1 MAKNIKFDRDGDRIV
16 IAGAVRTPVGQAG
29 SALAGK
35 HAFELGSM
43 VVDELLKRTRLDKNK
58 IDGVVAG
65 EIGQSSKAPN
75 AARVISV
82 KNDLPLNASA
92 VTVANNCVSGY
103 EAVFEA
109 ARRIIMGENDVVVV
123 IGEESMSNFPIY
135 LDNVKRNSKTA
146 TVEKL
151 KANWAEVPNMPDIQ
165 LIDGVAEGL
174 NDPVRDAMMFTTAE
188 IVAQRLGLTR
198 EELDK
203 YAHGSYKKA
212 YEALTAGKYDKYLM
226 PVKYGEKDSDVLEKD
241 EYIMSK
247 TGFVEKPDRFSKSP
261 VIYEKMPGGLK
272 GLYDKFEKWIGKKY
286 DEGMKAVVTLF
297 NACPQSDGA
306 GAVLMTTESK
316 AKELGLPILAKIKGW
331 GYAGVDPAIMGL
343 GIAYAMKQ
351 TLENTGLKWDDISKF
366 EIHEAFA
373 ATALGSMVVVRDEFK
388 YDLVSRLEKGDVNPN
403 GGTLA
408 IGHPLGATGI
418 RVLINQLLD
427 LEAGA
432 QYAMGS
438 ICAGG
443 GVGGALILEK
453 P

>member
-174 NDPVRDAMMFTTAE
+174 NDPVRDAMMFATAE

>member
-1 MAKNIKFDRDGDRIV
+1 MAKKIKFDRDGDRLV

-29 SALAGK
+29 SALSGM
-35 HAFELGSM
+35 HSFELGSL
-43 VVDELLKRTRLDKNK
+43 VVDELLKRTKLDKNK
-58 IDGVVAG
+58 VDGVIAG

-82 KNDLPLNASA
+82 KNELPLNASA

-109 ARRIIMGENDVVVV
+109 GRRIITGENDVVVV

-135 LDNVKRNSKTA
+135 LDGAKHNSKTA
-146 TVEKL
+146 NIDKL
-151 KANWAEVPNMPDIQ
+151 KANWAEVPNMPDIK

-174 NDPVRDAMMFTTAE
+174 NDPIRDAMMFATAE
-188 IVAQRLGLTR
+188 IVAQKLNLSR
-198 EELDK
+198 EDLDK

-212 YEALTAGKYDKYLM
+212 FDALTAGKYDKYLL
-226 PVKYGEKDSDVLEKD
+226 PVKYGEKPDEILSKD
-241 EYIMSK
+241 EFVMGK
-247 TGFVEKPDRFSKSP
+247 TGFIEKPERFAKSP

-272 GLYDKFEKWIGKKY
+272 GLYDRFEKWIGKKY
-286 DEGMKAVVTLF
+286 VETAKPVVTLF

-306 GAVLMTTESK
+306 GAVIMTTESK
-316 AKELGLPILAKIKGW
+316 AKELGLPILAKIAGW
-331 GYAGVDPAIMGL
+331 GYAGVDPAVMGL

-351 TLENTGLKWDDISKF
+351 ALENTGLSWDDINKY

-373 ATALGSMVVVRDEFK
+373 ATALGSMVVARDEFK

-408 IGHPLGATGI
+408 MGHPLGATGI

-427 LEAGA
+427 LEGGA
-432 QYAMGS
+432 KYAMGS

-453 P
+453 A

>member
-1 MAKNIKFDRDGDRIV
+1 MAKKIKFDRDGDRLV

-29 SALAGK
+29 SALSGM
-35 HAFELGSM
+35 HSFELGSL
-43 VVDELLKRTRLDKNK
+43 VVDELLKRTKLDKSK
-58 IDGVVAG
+58 VDGVIAG

-82 KNDLPLNASA
+82 KNELPLNASA

-103 EAVFEA
+103 EAIFEA
-109 ARRIIMGENDVVVV
+109 GRRIITGENDVVVV

-135 LDNVKRNSKTA
+135 LDGAKHNSKTA
-146 TVEKL
+146 NIDKL
-151 KANWAEVPNMPDIQ
+151 KANWAEVPNMPDIK

-174 NDPVRDAMMFTTAE
+174 NDPIRDAMMFATAE
-188 IVAQRLGLTR
+188 IVAQKLNLSR
-198 EELDK
+198 EDLDK

-212 YEALTAGKYDKYLM
+212 FDALTAGTYDKYLL
-226 PVKYGEKDSDVLEKD
+226 PVKYGEKPDEILDKD
-241 EYIMSK
+241 EFVMGK
-247 TGFVEKPDRFSKSP
+247 TGFIEKPERFAKSP

-272 GLYDKFEKWIGKKY
+272 GLYDRFEKWIGKKY
-286 DEGMKAVVTLF
+286 VETAKPVVTLF

-306 GAVLMTTESK
+306 GAVILTTESK
-316 AKELGLPILAKIKGW
+316 AKELGLPILAKIAGW

-351 TLENTGLKWDDISKF
+351 ALENTGLSWDDINKY

-373 ATALGSMVVVRDEFK
+373 ATALGSMVVARDEFK

-408 IGHPLGATGI
+408 MGHPLGATGI
-418 RVLINQLLD
+418 RVVINQLLD
-427 LEAGA
+427 LEGGA
-432 QYAMGS
+432 KYAMGS

-453 P
+453 A

>member
-1 MAKNIKFDRDGDRIV
+1 MARKIKFDRDGDAIV
-16 IAGAVRTPVGQAG
+16 IVGAVRTPVGQAG
-29 SALAGK
+29 SALSHK
-35 HAFELGSM
+35 HSFELGSL
-43 VVDELLKRTRLDKNK
+43 VVDEVLKRTKLDKNK

-82 KNDLPLNASA
+82 KNELPLNASA
-92 VTVANNCVSGY
+92 VTIANNCVSGF

-109 ARRIIMGENDVVVV
+109 ARRIITGENDIMMV

-135 LDNVKRNSKTA
+135 LDNVKRNKKTA

-151 KANWAEVPNMPDIQ
+151 KANWAEVPNMTDIE

-174 NDPVRDAMMFTTAE
+174 NDPIRDAMMFATAE
-188 IVAQRLGLTR
+188 IVAQKLDLKR
-198 EELDK
+198 EDLDN

-212 YEALTAGKYDKYLM
+212 HDALVAGKYDKYLL
-226 PVKYGEKDSDVLEKD
+226 PVKHGENDSETLDKD
-241 EYIMSK
+241 EFVMSK
-247 TGFVEKPDRFSKSP
+247 TGFIEKPERFAKSP

-272 GLYDKFEKWIGKKY
+272 SLYDKFGKWIGKKY
-286 DEGMKAVVTLF
+286 DESKKPVVTLF

-306 GAVLMTTESK
+306 GAVIMTTESK
-316 AKELGLPILAKIKGW
+316 AKELGLPILAKVKGW
-331 GYAGVDPAIMGL
+331 GYAGVDPAVMGL
-343 GIAYAMKQ
+343 GIAYSMKQ
-351 TLENTGLKWDDISKF
+351 ALENTGLSWDDINKY

-373 ATALGSMVVVRDEFK
+373 ATALGSMVVARDEFK

-418 RVLINQLLD
+418 RVVINQLLD

-432 QYAMGS
+432 TRTMGA

-453 P
+453 A

>member
-1 MAKNIKFDRDGDRIV
+1 MAKQVKFDRDGDRIV

-29 SALAGK
+29 SSLSGK
-35 HAFELGSM
+35 HSFELGSM
-43 VVDELLKRTRLDKNK
+43 VVEELLKRTKLDKSK

-151 KANWAEVPNMPDIQ
+151 KANWAEVPNMTDIQ

-174 NDPVRDAMMFTTAE
+174 NDPVRDAMMFATAE
-188 IVAQRLGLTR
+188 IVAQKLGLTR

-212 YEALTAGKYDKYLM
+212 YDALTAGKYDKYLL
-226 PVKYGEKDSDVLEKD
+226 PVKYGDKADEILDKD
-241 EYIMSK
+241 EFVMSK
-247 TGFVEKPDRFSKSP
+247 TGFIEKPDRFAKSP

-286 DEGMKAVVTLF
+286 EEGMKAVVTLF

-306 GAVLMTTESK
+306 GAVIMTTESK
-316 AKELGLPILAKIKGW
+316 AKELGLPILAKVKGW

-351 TLENTGLKWDDISKF
+351 ALENIGLKWEDINKY

-373 ATALGSMVVVRDEFK
+373 ATALGSMVVARDEFK
-388 YDLVSRLEKGDVNPN
+388 YDLVARLEKGDVNPN

-418 RVLINQLLD
+418 RVVINQIMD

-432 QYAMGS
+432 QYAMGA

-443 GVGGALILEK
+443 GVGGALVLEK

>member
-1 MAKNIKFDRDGDRIV
+1 MKKIKFDRDGDRIV

-29 SALAGK
+29 SALSGK
-35 HAFELGSM
+35 QAFELGTL
-43 VVDELLKRTRLDKNK
+43 VVEEVIKRAKLDKSK

-65 EIGQSSKAPN
+65 EISQSSKAPN

-82 KNDLPLNASA
+82 KTELPLNANA
-92 VTVANNCVSGY
+92 VTIANNCVSGY

-109 ARRIIMGENDVVVV
+109 SRRIIMGENDLIVVV
-123 IGEESMSNFPIY
+123 GEESMSNMPIY
-135 LDNVKRNSKTA
+135 IDGAKQNSKTA
-146 TVEKL
+146 NVDKL
-151 KANWAEVPNMPDIQ
+151 KANWAEVPNMPDVK

-174 NDPVRDAMMFTTAE
+174 NDPIRDAMMFATAE
-188 IVAQRLGLTR
+188 IVAQKLDLKR

-212 YEALTAGKYDKYLM
+212 HDALVAGKYDKYLL
-226 PVKYGEKDSDVLEKD
+226 PVKYGEKPEEVLDKD
-241 EYIMSK
+241 EFVMGK
-247 TGFVEKPDRFSKSP
+247 TGFIEKPERFAKSP

-272 GLYDKFEKWIGKKY
+272 GLYDKFEKWIGKKF
-286 DEGMKAVVTLF
+286 DDTKKPVVTLF

-306 GAVLMTTESK
+306 GAVIITTESK
-316 AKELGLPILAKIKGW
+316 AKELGLPVLAKIKGW
-331 GYAGVDPAIMGL
+331 GYAGVDPAVMGL

-351 TLENTGLKWDDISKF
+351 ALENTDLKWEDINTY

-373 ATALGSMVVVRDEFK
+373 ATALGSMVVARDEFK
-388 YDLVSRLEKGDVNPN
+388 HDLVARLEKGDVNPN

-408 IGHPLGATGI
+408 MGHPLGATGI
-418 RVLINQLLD
+418 RVVINQLMD

-432 QYAMGS
+432 KYAMGS

-453 P
+453 A

>member
-1 MAKNIKFDRDGDRIV
+1 MEKKLKFDRDGDAIV
-16 IAGAVRTPVGQAG
+16 IVGAVRTPVGQAG
-29 SALAGK
+29 SALSHK
-35 HAFELGSM
+35 HSFELGSL
-43 VVDELLKRTRLDKNK
+43 VVDEVLKRTKLDKNK

-82 KNDLPLNASA
+82 KNELPLTANA
-92 VTVANNCVSGY
+92 VTIANNCVSGF

-109 ARRIIMGENDVVVV
+109 ARRIITGENEVVMV

-135 LDNVKRNSKTA
+135 LDNVKRNKKTA

-151 KANWAEVPNMPDIQ
+151 KANWAEVPSMTDVE

-174 NDPVRDAMMFTTAE
+174 NDPIRDAMMFATAE
-188 IVAQRLGLTR
+188 IVAQKLDLKR
-198 EELDK
+198 EELDN

-212 YEALTAGKYDKYLM
+212 HDALVAGKYDKYLL
-226 PVKYGEKDSDVLEKD
+226 PIKYGENNSETLDKD
-241 EYIMSK
+241 EFVMSK
-247 TGFVEKPDRFSKSP
+247 TGFIEKPERFAKSP

-286 DEGMKAVVTLF
+286 DESKKPVVTLF

-306 GAVLMTTESK
+306 GAVIMTTASK
-316 AKELGLPILAKIKGW
+316 AKELGLPILAKVKGW
-331 GYAGVDPAIMGL
+331 GYGGVDPAIMGL
-343 GIAYAMKQ
+343 GIAYSMQQALQ
-351 TLENTGLKWDDISKF
+351 NTGLSWDDINKY

-373 ATALGSMVVVRDEFK
+373 ATALGSMVVARDELG
-388 YDLVSRLEKGDVNPN
+388 YDLVARLNKGDVNPN

-418 RVLINQLLD
+418 RVVINQLMD

-432 QYAMGS
+432 TRTMGA

-453 P
+453 A

>member
-1 MAKNIKFDRDGDRIV
+1 MAKQVKFDRDGDRIV

-35 HAFELGSM
+35 HAFELGAM
-43 VVDELLKRTRLDKNK
+43 VVEELLKRTKLDKNK
-58 IDGVVAG
+58 IDGVIAG

-75 AARVISV
+75 VARVISV
-82 KNDLPLNASA
+82 KNDLPLNATA

-109 ARRIIMGENDVVVV
+109 ARRIILGENDVVVV
-123 IGEESMSNFPIY
+123 VGEESMSNFPIY

-165 LIDGVAEGL
+165 LVDGVTEGL

-247 TGFVEKPDRFSKSP
+247 TGFVEKPERFAKSP

-286 DEGMKAVVTLF
+286 QEGMKAVVTLF
-297 NACPQSDGA
+297 NSCPQSDGA
-306 GAVLMTTESK
+306 GAVIMTTESK

-351 TLENTGLKWDDISKF
+351 ALENTGLKWDDISKF

-432 QYAMGS
+432 QYAMGA

-443 GVGGALILEK
+443 GVGGALILEQA
-453 P
+453 

>member
-1 MAKNIKFDRDGDRIV
+1 MAKKIKFDRDGDRIV

-29 SALAGK
+29 SALSGK
-35 HAFELGSM
+35 QAFELGTL
-43 VVDELLKRTRLDKNK
+43 VVEEVIKRAKLDKSK

-65 EIGQSSKAPN
+65 EISQSSKAPN

-82 KNDLPLNASA
+82 KTELPLNANA
-92 VTVANNCVSGY
+92 VTIANNCVSGY

-109 ARRIIMGENDVVVV
+109 SRRIIMGENELIVVV
-123 IGEESMSNFPIY
+123 GEESMSNMPIY
-135 LDNVKRNSKTA
+135 LDGAKQNSKTA
-146 TVEKL
+146 NVDKL
-151 KANWAEVPNMPDIQ
+151 RANWADVPNMPDVK
-165 LIDGVAEGL
+165 LVDGVAEGL
-174 NDPVRDAMMFTTAE
+174 NDPIRDAMMFATAE
-188 IVAQRLGLTR
+188 IVAQKLNLSR
-198 EELDK
+198 EDLDK

-212 YEALTAGKYDKYLM
+212 HDSLVAGKYDKYLL
-226 PVKYGEKDSDVLEKD
+226 PVKYGEKPEEVLDKD
-241 EYIMSK
+241 EFVMGK
-247 TGFVEKPDRFSKSP
+247 TGFIEKPERFAKSP

-286 DEGMKAVVTLF
+286 VETAKPVVTLF

-306 GAVLMTTESK
+306 GAVIITTESK
-316 AKELGLPILAKIKGW
+316 AKELGLPVLAKIKGW
-331 GYAGVDPAIMGL
+331 GYAGVDPAVMGL

-351 TLENTGLKWDDISKF
+351 ALENTDLKWEDINTY

-373 ATALGSMVVVRDEFK
+373 ATALGSMVVARDEFK
-388 YDLVSRLEKGDVNPN
+388 HDLVARLEKGDVNPN

-408 IGHPLGATGI
+408 MGHPLGATGI
-418 RVLINQLLD
+418 RVVINQLMD

-432 QYAMGS
+432 KYAMGS

-453 P
+453 A

>member
-1 MAKNIKFDRDGDRIV
+1 MAKQVKFDRDGDRIV

-29 SALAGK
+29 STLAGK
-35 HAFELGSM
+35 HSFELGSM
-43 VVDELLKRTRLDKNK
+43 VVEELLKRTKLDKSK

-75 AARVISV
+75 VARVISV
-82 KNDLPLNASA
+82 RNDLPLHASA

-109 ARRIIMGENDVVVV
+109 ARRIILGENDVVVV
-123 IGEESMSNFPIY
+123 VGEESMSNFPIY

-188 IVAQRLGLTR
+188 IVAQKLGLSR

-203 YAHGSYKKA
+203 FAHGSYKKA
-212 YEALTAGKYDKYLM
+212 YDALTAGKYDKYLL
-226 PVKYGEKDSDVLEKD
+226 PVKYGDKPDEILDKD
-241 EYIMSK
+241 EFVMSK
-247 TGFVEKPDRFSKSP
+247 KGFIEKPDRFAKSP

-286 DEGMKAVVTLF
+286 QEGMQAVVTLF
-297 NACPQSDGA
+297 NSCPQSDGA
-306 GAVLMTTESK
+306 GAVIMTTESK

-351 TLENTGLKWDDISKF
+351 TLENSGLKWEDINKY

-373 ATALGSMVVVRDEFK
+373 ATALGSMVVVRDEFQ
-388 YDLVSRLEKGDVNPN
+388 YDLVARHEKGDVNPN

-418 RVLINQLLD
+418 RVLINQIMD

-432 QYAMGS
+432 QYAMGA

-443 GVGGALILEK
+443 GVGGALVLEK

>member
-1 MAKNIKFDRDGDRIV
+1 MAKQIKFDRAGDAIV
-16 IAGAVRTPVGQAG
+16 IAGAVRTPIGQAG
-29 SALAGK
+29 SALSK
-35 HAFELGSM
+35 MHSFELGSM
-43 VVDELLKRTRLDKNK
+43 VVEEVLKRAKLDKSK
-58 IDGVVAG
+58 VDGVVAG

-82 KNDLPLNASA
+82 KNELPLSAPA
-92 VTVANNCVSGY
+92 VTVANNCVSGF

-109 ARRIIMGENDVVVV
+109 ARRIILGENDVVVV

-135 LDNVKRNSKTA
+135 LDGAKHNSKTA

-151 KANWAEVPNMPDIQ
+151 KTNWVLVPEMQDIKI
-165 LIDGVAEGL
+165 IDGVAEGL
-174 NDPVRDAMMFTTAE
+174 NDPIRDAMMFATAE
-188 IVAQRLGLTR
+188 IVAQKLNLTR

-212 YEALTAGKYDKYLM
+212 HDALVAGKYDKYLL
-226 PVKYGEKDSDVLEKD
+226 PVKYGEKDDEVLDKD
-241 EYIMSK
+241 EFVMSK
-247 TGFVEKPDRFSKSP
+247 TGFIEKPERFAKSP

-286 DEGMKAVVTLF
+286 QESMKAVVTLF

-306 GAVLMTTESK
+306 GAVILTTESK

-331 GYAGVDPAIMGL
+331 GYAGVDPAVMGL

-351 TLENTGLKWDDISKF
+351 ALENTGLKWDDINKY

-373 ATALGSMVVVRDEFK
+373 ATALGSMVVARDEFK

-408 IGHPLGATGI
+408 MGHPLGATGI
-418 RVLINQLLD
+418 RVVVNQLLD

-432 QYAMGS
+432 KYAMGA

-453 P
+453 A

>member
-1 MAKNIKFDRDGDRIV
+1 MAKNIKFDREGDRIV

-109 ARRIIMGENDVVVV
+109 ARRIITGENDVVVV

-174 NDPVRDAMMFTTAE
+174 NDPVRDAMMFATAE

>member
-1 MAKNIKFDRDGDRIV
+1 MKKIKFDRDGDRIV

-29 SALAGK
+29 SALSGK
-35 HAFELGSM
+35 QAFELGTL
-43 VVDELLKRTRLDKNK
+43 VVEEVIKRAKLDKSK

-65 EIGQSSKAPN
+65 EISQSSKAPN

-82 KNDLPLNASA
+82 KTELPLNANA
-92 VTVANNCVSGY
+92 VTIANNCVSGY

-109 ARRIIMGENDVVVV
+109 SRRIIMGENDLIVVV
-123 IGEESMSNFPIY
+123 GEESMSNMPIY
-135 LDNVKRNSKTA
+135 IDGAKQNSKTA
-146 TVEKL
+146 NVDKL
-151 KANWAEVPNMPDIQ
+151 KANWADVPNMPDVK

-174 NDPVRDAMMFTTAE
+174 NDPIRDAMMFATAE
-188 IVAQRLGLTR
+188 IVAQKLDLKR

-212 YEALTAGKYDKYLM
+212 HDALVAGKYDKYLL
-226 PVKYGEKDSDVLEKD
+226 PVKYGEKPEEVLDKD
-241 EYIMSK
+241 EFVMGK
-247 TGFVEKPDRFSKSP
+247 TGFIEKPERFAKSP

-272 GLYDKFEKWIGKKY
+272 GLYDKFEKWIGKKF
-286 DEGMKAVVTLF
+286 DDTKKPVVTLF

-306 GAVLMTTESK
+306 GAVIITTESK
-316 AKELGLPILAKIKGW
+316 AKELGLPVLAKIKGW
-331 GYAGVDPAIMGL
+331 GYAGVDPAVMGL

-351 TLENTGLKWDDISKF
+351 ALENTDLKWEDINTY

-373 ATALGSMVVVRDEFK
+373 ATALGSMVVARDEFK
-388 YDLVSRLEKGDVNPN
+388 HDLVARLEKGDVNPN

-408 IGHPLGATGI
+408 MGHPLGATGI
-418 RVLINQLLD
+418 RVVINQLMD

-432 QYAMGS
+432 KYAMGS

-453 P
+453 A